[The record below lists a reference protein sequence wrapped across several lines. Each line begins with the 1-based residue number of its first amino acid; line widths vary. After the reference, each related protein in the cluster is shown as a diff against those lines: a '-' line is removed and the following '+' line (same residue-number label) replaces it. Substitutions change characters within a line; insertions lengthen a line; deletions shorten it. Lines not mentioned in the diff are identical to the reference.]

1 MSDMTLCS
9 SLHCPVKGDCFRATA
24 KPNPVRQSYYNFEYS
39 CHEDNGFTD
48 FIKNKKK
55 GWFLMKSRKEIK
67 VDKKVF
73 EIADKLGKEEILCQ
87 LSEECAELIQSCLK
101 YRRTTKGLTPKSEEE
116 VRENLFEELSDVLM
130 NIEQIKYLFDK
141 ELSDTAVENVIE
153 KWHSY
158 KADRWYRRTF
168 ISQEEN

>member
-1 MSDMTLCS
+1 
-9 SLHCPVKGDCFRATA
+9 
-24 KPNPVRQSYYNFEYS
+24 
-39 CHEDNGFTD
+39 
-48 FIKNKKK
+48 
-55 GWFLMKSRKEIK
+55 MKSRKEIK

-116 VRENLFEELSDVLM
+116 VRENLFEKLSDVLM

-158 KADRWYRRTF
+158 KGNRWWRRTF

>member
-1 MSDMTLCS
+1 M
-9 SLHCPVKGDCFRATA
+9 
-24 KPNPVRQSYYNFEYS
+24 
-39 CHEDNGFTD
+39 
-48 FIKNKKK
+48 
-55 GWFLMKSRKEIK
+55 
-67 VDKKVF
+67 DKKVF

-116 VRENLFEELSDVLM
+116 VRENLFEELSDVLL

-141 ELSDTAVENVIE
+141 ELGDGEVEDNI
-153 KWHSY
+153 KRWHLY

-168 ISQEEN
+168 DSQEEN

>member
-1 MSDMTLCS
+1 M
-9 SLHCPVKGDCFRATA
+9 
-24 KPNPVRQSYYNFEYS
+24 
-39 CHEDNGFTD
+39 
-48 FIKNKKK
+48 
-55 GWFLMKSRKEIK
+55 
-67 VDKKVF
+67 DKKVF

-101 YRRTTKGLTPKSEEE
+101 YRRTTKCLTPKSEEE

-141 ELSDTAVENVIE
+141 ELSDTSVENVIK

-168 ISQEEN
+168 ITNNKYEPK